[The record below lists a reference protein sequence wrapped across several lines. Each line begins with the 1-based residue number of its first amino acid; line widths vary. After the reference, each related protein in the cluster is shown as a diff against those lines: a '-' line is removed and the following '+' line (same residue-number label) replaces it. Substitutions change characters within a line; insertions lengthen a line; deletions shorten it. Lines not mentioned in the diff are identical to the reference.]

1 MGLLKYLHRR
11 RRDDETAR
19 EIASYIAIETDDNI
33 ARGMS
38 PQAAH
43 DAAVRKFGN
52 ATRVREEI
60 YWMNTI
66 RPLDNLWQDLKYAL
80 RLLRRDK
87 GFAAAAIIS
96 LALGIGANTAIFQLL
111 DAVRLRTLPVD
122 RPGELVEIR
131 YPQGTSRRGS
141 FNGRRPM
148 LTYPLFDEVRRRQ
161 QVFSGIFAWGSGR
174 FNTANGGE
182 VRRIEGL
189 WASGEMFTVLGLEP
203 AIGRFYTAEDDR
215 PGCGSP
221 GAVLSYAY
229 WQREF
234 GGAASVLQQ
243 TVRLERVKFDII
255 GVAPPDFFGLDV
267 GRRFDVAVPLCADA
281 LIQGDGKGRLAGRSS
296 WWLASIGRL
305 APGRTVQQAADHVAS
320 LSADINLA
328 TLPTDFPKDDEQA
341 YRESKLTAVE
351 ASSGVS
357 NIRMQFG
364 DALTILL
371 GATGLVLLIAC
382 ANLANLLLARA
393 SAREREM
400 AVRLAIGAARRRLV
414 TQLLVESLLLAVAGT
429 LLGVIVARALTT
441 ILIAQLAAG
450 LGDIFIDLTWNTQM
464 FAFTAA
470 VSALAC
476 LLFGLAPA
484 LKATALSPAATLR
497 AGGRGLT
504 MGRERFAIRR
514 LLVVTQ
520 VALSLVLLL
529 GALLFSRTLYN
540 LLSIDTGFDQQVV
553 VAYMSDR
560 SLAGDAD
567 RGQVIRDDI
576 RERLAAMPG
585 VDQVAQ
591 ADYVP
596 LAGSLWNES
605 VTVEQA
611 GGAVSD
617 KLMAYFSRVGKG
629 YFEALQ
635 VPILRGRDFD
645 TSDVRQSAPVAI
657 VNEAFVKKA
666 FNGADPIGRVIR
678 VETAPNQSAQTWQI
692 IGVSGDAKHADLK
705 EDFEPVVV
713 LPAAQAPEAE
723 DWVRFI
729 IKPRGDIAS
738 VIPAAAQKI
747 AEVNP
752 SIDIDFTILSH
763 TIRSGLIRER
773 LMAALSL
780 AFGLLAGLL
789 AAVGL
794 YGVMSYTVAR
804 RSNEIGIRLA
814 MGARSADVLG
824 MVIREAGWMV
834 GIGVAI
840 GVGLGL
846 GAAKAAST
854 LLFGLTPTD
863 PATLASAM
871 GLLIAIGLLA
881 SYVPARRASRLDP
894 MTTLRQE

>member
-1 MGLLKYLHRR
+1 
-11 RRDDETAR
+11 
-19 EIASYIAIETDDNI
+19 
-33 ARGMS
+33 
-38 PQAAH
+38 
-43 DAAVRKFGN
+43 
-52 ATRVREEI
+52 
-60 YWMNTI
+60 
-66 RPLDNLWQDLKYAL
+66 
-80 RLLRRDK
+80 
-87 GFAAAAIIS
+87 
-96 LALGIGANTAIFQLL
+96 
-111 DAVRLRTLPVD
+111 
-122 RPGELVEIR
+122 
-131 YPQGTSRRGS
+131 
-141 FNGRRPM
+141 
-148 LTYPLFDEVRRRQ
+148 
-161 QVFSGIFAWGSGR
+161 
-174 FNTANGGE
+174 
-182 VRRIEGL
+182 
-189 WASGEMFTVLGLEP
+189 
-203 AIGRFYTAEDDR
+203 
-215 PGCGSP
+215 
-221 GAVLSYAY
+221 
-229 WQREF
+229 
-234 GGAASVLQQ
+234 
-243 TVRLERVKFDII
+243 
-255 GVAPPDFFGLDV
+255 
-267 GRRFDVAVPLCADA
+267 
-281 LIQGDGKGRLAGRSS
+281 
-296 WWLASIGRL
+296 
-305 APGRTVQQAADHVAS
+305 
-320 LSADINLA
+320 
-328 TLPTDFPKDDEQA
+328 
-341 YRESKLTAVE
+341 
-351 ASSGVS
+351 
-357 NIRMQFG
+357 
-364 DALTILL
+364 
-371 GATGLVLLIAC
+371 
-382 ANLANLLLARA
+382 
-393 SAREREM
+393 
-400 AVRLAIGAARRRLV
+400 
-414 TQLLVESLLLAVAGT
+414 
-429 LLGVIVARALTT
+429 
-441 ILIAQLAAG
+441 
-450 LGDIFIDLTWNTQM
+450 
-464 FAFTAA
+464 
-470 VSALAC
+470 
-476 LLFGLAPA
+476 
-484 LKATALSPAATLR
+484 
-497 AGGRGLT
+497 